1 MFIGVLRTHM
11 PRNQLTKEQIKND
24 ILKIKRDLNN
34 EHIRHNMDMKG
45 LAHEYINKILD
56 KIEEYRY

>member
-1 MFIGVLRTHM
+1 M